1 MEHFPLNRNDK
12 TEIISFLLQ
21 AYSLLEYTC
30 GTVPD
35 NAKGIVLGT
44 VDVGSK

>member
-12 TEIISFLLQ
+12 TEIISFLLH

-35 NAKGIVLGT
+35 SAKGTVLET
-44 VDVGSK
+44 DEVGSK